1 MPKRPVKDRLAE
13 AAFAL
18 FEEHGYDAT
27 TVEHIAERAG
37 VGRTTFF
44 RAFPT
49 KEDVIFPDHAAVLDR
64 IRARLATSTEDTSL
78 VAVSEAARLVLGHY
92 LSEGDLARTRYR
104 LTSSVPALR
113 DREITSLQ
121 QYHRVFR
128 DFLRQWMGRD
138 LQGEL
143 RADLMAAAVVT
154 AHNHVLR
161 RWLRGLTEDPEQEFD
176 LAIAEVI
183 NLFGDRPAEGAG
195 ETSVVVIRT
204 STDLDTVVARV
215 REALAP

>member
-64 IRARLATSTEDTSL
+64 IRARPGHLHRRHQPGRGL
-78 VAVSEAARLVLGHY
+78 RGGAAG
-92 LSEGDLARTRYR
+92 
-104 LTSSVPALR
+104 
-113 DREITSLQ
+113 
-121 QYHRVFR
+121 
-128 DFLRQWMGRD
+128 
-138 LQGEL
+138 
-143 RADLMAAAVVT
+143 AAVT
-154 AHNHVLR
+154 
-161 RWLRGLTEDPEQEFD
+161 T
-176 LAIAEVI
+176 
-183 NLFGDRPAEGAG
+183 
-195 ETSVVVIRT
+195 
-204 STDLDTVVARV
+204 
-215 REALAP
+215 